1 MTERE
6 INAFL
11 SSTPAR
17 PGTLA
22 TTRADGRSHVAP
34 VWFVT
39 DDNGDIIFN
48 TGKDTVKGRDLAR
61 THFAA
66 LCVQDDRAPYSFVTI
81 EGEVVLSEELGDRPQ
96 VGRHHRRPLHGSGSG
111 RGVRGPQ
118 RGRGRARVPAPPG
131 PGRVG
136 GRRRKLRG
144 GYPSVPTMPGST
156 TATLSSNPSPHRGP
170 SRRRGAMREENSSA
184 DRS

>member
-1 MTERE
+1 MTEQE
-6 INAFL
+6 IQAFL

-48 TGKDTVKGRDLAR
+48 TGRDTVKGRNLAR

-81 EGEVVLSEELGDRPQ
+81 EGEVVLSEELGD
-96 VGRHHRRPLHGSGSG
+96 
-111 RGVRGPQ
+111 VRKW
-118 RGRGRARVPAPPG
+118 AAII
-131 PGRVG
+131 G
-136 GRRRKLRG
+136 GRYMG
-144 GYPSVPTMPGST
+144 
-156 TATLSSNPSPHRGP
+156 
-170 SRRRGAMREENSSA
+170 A
-184 DRS
+184 DRAEEFGARNGVEGELVIRLHPDRIVSAADVAT

>member
-1 MTERE
+1 MAYHLMTEQE
-6 INAFL
+6 IQAFL

-48 TGKDTVKGRDLAR
+48 TGRDTVKGRNLAR

-81 EGEVVLSEELGDRPQ
+81 EGEVVLSEELGD
-96 VGRHHRRPLHGSGSG
+96 
-111 RGVRGPQ
+111 VRKW
-118 RGRGRARVPAPPG
+118 AAII
-131 PGRVG
+131 G
-136 GRRRKLRG
+136 GRYMG
-144 GYPSVPTMPGST
+144 
-156 TATLSSNPSPHRGP
+156 
-170 SRRRGAMREENSSA
+170 A
-184 DRS
+184 DRAEEFGARNGVEGELVIRLHPDRIVSAADVAT

>member
-1 MTERE
+1 MTDQEVQ
-6 INAFL
+6 AFL

-48 TGKDTVKGRDLAR
+48 TGRDTVKGRNLAR

-66 LCVQDDRAPYSFVTI
+66 LCVQDDRAPFSFVTI
-81 EGEVVLSEELGDRPQ
+81 EGEVTLSEELEE
-96 VGRHHRRPLHGSGSG
+96 
-111 RGVRGPQ
+111 VRKW
-118 RGRGRARVPAPPG
+118 AAII
-131 PGRVG
+131 G
-136 GRRRKLRG
+136 GHYMG
-144 GYPSVPTMPGST
+144 
-156 TATLSSNPSPHRGP
+156 
-170 SRRRGAMREENSSA
+170 A
-184 DRS
+184 DRAEEFGARNGVEGELLVRLHPDRVVSAADLAN

>member
-1 MTERE
+1 MAYHLMTERE

-48 TGKDTVKGRDLAR
+48 TGRDTVKGRNLAR

-81 EGEVVLSEELGDRPQ
+81 EGEVVLSEELGD
-96 VGRHHRRPLHGSGSG
+96 
-111 RGVRGPQ
+111 VRKW
-118 RGRGRARVPAPPG
+118 AAII
-131 PGRVG
+131 G
-136 GRRRKLRG
+136 GRYMG
-144 GYPSVPTMPGST
+144 
-156 TATLSSNPSPHRGP
+156 
-170 SRRRGAMREENSSA
+170 A
-184 DRS
+184 DRAEEFGARNGVEGELVIRLHPDRIVSAADVAT

>member
-1 MTERE
+1 MAYHLMTERE

-81 EGEVVLSEELGDRPQ
+81 EGEVVLSEELGD
-96 VGRHHRRPLHGSGSG
+96 
-111 RGVRGPQ
+111 VRKW
-118 RGRGRARVPAPPG
+118 AAII
-131 PGRVG
+131 G
-136 GRRRKLRG
+136 GRYMG
-144 GYPSVPTMPGST
+144 
-156 TATLSSNPSPHRGP
+156 
-170 SRRRGAMREENSSA
+170 A
-184 DRS
+184 DRAEEFGARNGVDGELVVRLHPDRIVSAADVAT